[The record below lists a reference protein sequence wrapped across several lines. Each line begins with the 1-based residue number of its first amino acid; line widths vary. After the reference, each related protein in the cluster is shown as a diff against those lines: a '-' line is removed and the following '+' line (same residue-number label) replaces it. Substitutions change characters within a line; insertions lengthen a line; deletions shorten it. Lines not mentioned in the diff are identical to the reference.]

1 MDMRIMNMST
11 KKEEDA
17 KSELRGI
24 TLIFNVIFV
33 NQYSEIY
40 KLYEFFYLTRK

>member
-1 MDMRIMNMST
+1 MDMRIMNMSA

-24 TLIFNVIFV
+24 KLIFNFTFV
-33 NQYSEIY
+33 NQYSEI
-40 KLYEFFYLTRK
+40 